1 MTYSWVA
8 IAGIVVLMLLAGTL
22 IARWFR
28 IARDDREGLI
38 GALIAPTLLAV
49 YLVVSALG
57 IVIGWENLD
66 SGKDEVTN
74 EAVTV
79 TNLYWVASSAPN
91 ASEVKH
97 DIRAYVS
104 AVVEQDWPAMA
115 DGDLS
120 DTADQRLGDL
130 RRSVSALKATTYSSA
145 EDRMLALQDV
155 DKLVE
160 LRSDRDNV
168 AGPAVPRL
176 LVAVTLLTALIV
188 AVLPF
193 AAGAGG
199 SRANIFWSV
208 VSLAFVTGSAV
219 LLLLLDNAYAGPL
232 SVTPSALSDTLT
244 TFTHIDQTLG

>member
-1 MTYSWVA
+1 MTYSWPA
-8 IAGIVVLMLLAGTL
+8 IVGILVLMLMAGTL

-28 IARDDREGLI
+28 IARDDREGLV

-57 IVIGWENLD
+57 IVIGWENTD
-66 SGKDEVTN
+66 AGKSEVAD

-79 TNLYWVASSAPN
+79 TNLYWVAGTQPADG
-91 ASEVKH
+91 AVKR
-97 DIRAYVS
+97 DLRAYVTS
-104 AVVEQDWPAMA
+104 VVRDEWPAMA

-120 DTADQRLGDL
+120 DTTDQHLRDL
-130 RRSVSALKATTYSSA
+130 RRSVAGIKANSYSTA

-168 AGPAVPRL
+168 AGPAVPPL

-188 AVLPF
+188 AALPF

-208 VSLAFVTGSAV
+208 VSLAFVAGSAA

-232 SVTPSALSDTLT
+232 AVTPTAISDTLT
-244 TFTHIDQTLG
+244 TFTHIDQTLR